1 MMGRKSLLAVL
12 VLALAVLLLRG
23 LWPDNTQL
31 SENRLIKDRESGIV
45 RPGMQEKHRNQLYK
59 VVEVVDGDTIK
70 IDIGG
75 KTESVRLIGINAP
88 EKYSPQKEEAEYGK
102 AAASYTKKLL
112 QGQKVHLT
120 YDTQHRDRYGRLLA
134 YVYMA
139 DGTFINAQLVK
150 AGYARVMTIPPNV
163 KYQSLF
169 TALQKNARDSGIG
182 LWNLGRYR
190 IENPLY

>member
-169 TALQKNARDSGIG
+169 TALQKNARDSGNG